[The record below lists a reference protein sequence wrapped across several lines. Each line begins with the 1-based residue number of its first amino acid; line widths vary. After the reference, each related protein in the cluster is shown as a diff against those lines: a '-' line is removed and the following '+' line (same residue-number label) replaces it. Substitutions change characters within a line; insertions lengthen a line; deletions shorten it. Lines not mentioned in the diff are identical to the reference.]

1 MILATSD
8 ILLLLPPGRN
18 AFRHSVSSLGLR
30 RWTIK
35 LKGVSIVF
43 SYIWPILLIVTANTV
58 YQICAKG
65 IPQAMNTYASMTV
78 TYAVASVFSF
88 VMFLVTSKG
97 HPSFKD
103 FALTNWATIILG
115 IVITGLEVGFICA
128 YKAGWKVNTLALV
141 ANTLLAA
148 VLIFVGF
155 FLYKEQ
161 LSISKIAGIV
171 ICLAGLYF
179 INK

>member
-1 MILATSD
+1 ML
-8 ILLLLPPGRN
+8 
-18 AFRHSVSSLGLR
+18 
-30 RWTIK
+30 
-35 LKGVSIVF
+35 

-103 FALTNWATIILG
+103 FTLTNWATIILG

-141 ANTLLAA
+141 ASTLLAA

-161 LSISKIAGIV
+161 LSVSKIAGIA
-171 ICLAGLYF
+171 ICLVGLYF

>member
-1 MILATSD
+1 MSNIIIRKADFCISLRIDDSGQIRYSEVTAT
-8 ILLLLPPGRN
+8 
-18 AFRHSVSSLGLR
+18 GL
-30 RWTIK
+30 TQE
-35 LKGVSIVF
+35 LSMF

-65 IPQAMNTYASMTV
+65 IPQAMNTYVSMTV

-97 HPSFKD
+97 HPNFKD
-103 FALTNWATIILG
+103 FTLTNWATIIL
-115 IVITGLEVGFICA
+115 
-128 YKAGWKVNTLALV
+128 
-141 ANTLLAA
+141 
-148 VLIFVGF
+148 
-155 FLYKEQ
+155 
-161 LSISKIAGIV
+161 GIV

>member
-1 MILATSD
+1 MIQATSD

-58 YQICAKG
+58 YQICA
-65 IPQAMNTYASMTV
+65 I
-78 TYAVASVFSF
+78 
-88 VMFLVTSKG
+88 
-97 HPSFKD
+97 
-103 FALTNWATIILG
+103 G

>member
-1 MILATSD
+1 M
-8 ILLLLPPGRN
+8 
-18 AFRHSVSSLGLR
+18 
-30 RWTIK
+30 
-35 LKGVSIVF
+35 F

-65 IPQAMNTYASMTV
+65 IPQAMNTYVSMTV

-103 FALTNWATIILG
+103 FTLTNWATIILG

-128 YKAGWKVNTLALV
+128 YKAG
-141 ANTLLAA
+141 
-148 VLIFVGF
+148 
-155 FLYKEQ
+155 
-161 LSISKIAGIV
+161 
-171 ICLAGLYF
+171 
-179 INK
+179 

>member
-1 MILATSD
+1 MIQATSD
-8 ILLLLPPGRN
+8 IL
-18 AFRHSVSSLGLR
+18 
-30 RWTIK
+30 
-35 LKGVSIVF
+35 SIMF

-58 YQICAKG
+58 YQICA
-65 IPQAMNTYASMTV
+65 I
-78 TYAVASVFSF
+78 
-88 VMFLVTSKG
+88 
-97 HPSFKD
+97 
-103 FALTNWATIILG
+103 G

-161 LSISKIAGIV
+161 LSVSKIVGIV